1 MERKSVF
8 DELREVLEEVKD
20 QIMEIIRGFKQ
31 DLSSLKEAF
40 ENLE

>member
-1 MERKSVF
+1 MF